1 MKTQLDIEQE
11 NFLMST
17 EKLEKEY
24 NESIQSGTLSSIKG
38 STQVLQHYKDI
49 LADELI
55 KATGDAKNGKAVPRR
70 VANQL
75 IMVLGAEVVAHY
87 SVNCIINVSG
97 LNNPYAS
104 IVSKLSKTLQ
114 KEFRLHE
121 AKKDDKDKF
130 RFLTTI
136 LKKRSHS
143 NIVKLGIAG
152 DLIRKYQNFPKLKRE
167 QKFDT
172 LALYCLEYLGHIK
185 PVIRNTQFD
194 SLFIVRT
201 EPVGKDK
208 FVQQIH
214 FCTWFKQYLKDNI
227 ANGNL
232 VPSYNTPMI
241 EKPIEWTK
249 FRGGGFHSAH
259 FKYNVVSRGRSK
271 DYQSSDLVS
280 IYDTLNRI
288 QNTALRVN
296 KKVYD
301 IFEHSINLNLGLG
314 NLPRN
319 EITNFIEYPMQGRS
333 FKELDEAEKVVVR
346 DWAKNKTEMH
356 KNDVS
361 NNSKYMKMFRTMAQA
376 KRFKDYGN
384 IYYAYYVDY
393 RGRIY
398 PKANALSP
406 QGDKYSKALLEFS
419 EGKLINTKDAEM
431 FLAMHGANTFGEDKM
446 SFVDKH
452 MFILNSNEEIIKCA
466 NNPLDSEAMWHKADD
481 PWNFLA
487 FCFEWKEYNEQG
499 SKFKSHLSI
508 AMDGSCNGLQ
518 HLSAMF
524 LDEVGGKSVNLT
536 NNKVKGDI
544 YTDVQELCIELLTT
558 RDTSIGRKLV
568 EINAVTRNSCKKPV
582 MTVPYAGTKMG
593 TRDSVRLYLEDNMLL
608 KHFKEDDR
616 TEVITQY
623 TDALWDAIESTIIKG
638 RDIMMFLKKSAPLI
652 LKASTGNTINW
663 YTPNG
668 FKVVQRKPNLK
679 RIQANTLLGEFV
691 GNKRAMVQLQ
701 YAMETPSSRKHGN
714 SIAPNLIHSL
724 DACHL
729 QNTVLSLPE
738 CLSFNMIHDSY
749 GTHASDSR
757 AMYEAI
763 RQQFY
768 DIYKNND
775 ILQKFIADQP
785 EFELPD
791 MPTNGQLDL
800 TEVLKSEYF
809 FA

>member
-1 MKTQLDIEQE
+1 MKSQLEIEQE

-17 EKLEKEY
+17 EKITKEY
-24 NESIQSGTLSSIKG
+24 NDNIQKASITGIKG
-38 STQVLQHYKDI
+38 SSQVLQHYKDI

-55 KATGDAKNGKAVPRR
+55 KATDEAKNGKAAPRR

-75 IMVLGAEVVAHY
+75 ILILGAEVIAHY
-87 SVNCIINVSG
+87 TVNCIINVSG
-97 LNNPYAS
+97 LSNTYAS

-121 AKKDDKDKF
+121 AKKDDSKAF
-130 RFLTTI
+130 RFLTTL
-136 LKKRSHS
+136 LKKRTRS
-143 NIVKLGIAG
+143 NESKLGIANE
-152 DLIRKYQNFPKLKRE
+152 LVVKYQNFPKLKRM

-172 LALYCLEYLGHIK
+172 LALYCLEYLAHIQPTIRGH
-185 PVIRNTQFD
+185 VFGN
-194 SLFIVRT
+194 LFEVRT

-208 FVQQIH
+208 FVQQMY
-214 FCTWFKQYLKDNI
+214 FCTWFKQYLRDNI

-232 VPSYNTPMI
+232 ITGYNTPLV

-249 FRGGGFHSAH
+249 FRGGGFHSAN
-259 FKYNVVSRGRSK
+259 FKYNLISRGRSR
-271 DYQSSDLVS
+271 DYKHSDLTS
-280 IYDTLNRI
+280 IFDSLNRI
-288 QNTALRVN
+288 QNTSLRVN
-296 KKVYD
+296 RRVYD
-301 IFEHSINLNLGLG
+301 IFKHSVDTNQGLG

-319 EITNFIEYPMQGRS
+319 ELSNFIDYPMEGRK
-333 FKELDEAEKVVVR
+333 FKDLEDDEKIIVR
-346 DWAKNKTEMH
+346 DWAKNKTAMH
-356 KNDVS
+356 KHDIS
-361 NNSKYMKMFRTMAQA
+361 NNSKYMKMYRTLAEA
-376 KRFKDYGN
+376 KRFKDYEN
-384 IYYAYYVDY
+384 IYYAYYIDY
-393 RGRIY
+393 RGRVY

-419 EGKLINTKDAEM
+419 TGKEINTRDAEM
-431 FLAMHGANTFGEDKM
+431 FLTMHGANTFGEDKM
-446 SFVDKH
+446 SFDDKH
-452 MFILNSNEEIIKCA
+452 NWVLNNHEAILSCA
-466 NNPLDSEAMWHKADD
+466 KNPLDNESLWHRADD

-487 FCFEWKEYNEQG
+487 FCFEWEEYSRLG
-499 SKFKSHLSI
+499 SSFKSHLSI

-536 NNKVKGDI
+536 DNKTKGDI
-544 YTDVQELCIELLTT
+544 YSDVQELCIKLLTT
-558 RDTSIGRKLV
+558 RGTVIGKKLV

-593 TRDSVRLYLEDNMLL
+593 TRDTVRLYLEDNMLL
-608 KHFKEDDR
+608 KHFSDDDR

-652 LKASTGNTINW
+652 LAASDATTINW

-691 GNKRAMVQLQ
+691 GNRRAMVQLQ

-738 CLSFNMIHDSY
+738 ALSFNMIHDSY

-763 RQQFY
+763 RRQFY
-768 DIYKNND
+768 EIYKDNNV
-775 ILQKFIADQP
+775 LQQFIADQP
-785 EFELPD
+785 EFELPEL
-791 MPTNGQLDL
+791 PTNGDLDL
-800 TEVLKSEYF
+800 TEVLRSEYF

>member
-11 NFLMST
+11 NFMMST
-17 EKLEKEY
+17 EKITKEY
-24 NESIQSGTLSSIKG
+24 YNGIQKGTLSDIKG
-38 STQVLQHYKDI
+38 SPQVLQHYKDI

-55 KATGDAKNGKAVPRR
+55 KATEQAKNGKAVPRR

-75 IMVLGAEVVAHY
+75 IVVLGAEIIAHY
-87 SVNCIINVSG
+87 TVNCVINSSG
-97 LNNPYAS
+97 LRVGYPTMVAR
-104 IVSKLSKTLQ
+104 LSKTLQ
-114 KEFRLHE
+114 REFRLHE
-121 AKKDDKDKF
+121 AKDDDKV
-130 RFLTTI
+130 RFKYLTTI
-136 LKKRSHS
+136 LKKRTHS
-143 NIVKLGIAG
+143 NLTKLGIAN

-172 LALYCLEYLGHIK
+172 LALYCLEYLANVRPTIRGHL
-185 PVIRNTQFD
+185 FD
-194 SLFIVRT
+194 ALFEVRID
-201 EPVGKDK
+201 PMGKDK
-208 FVQQIH
+208 FVQNVY

-232 VPSYNTPMI
+232 VPNYNTPLI
-241 EKPIEWTK
+241 EKPIEWDS
-249 FRGGGFHSAH
+249 FRGGGFHSAQ
-259 FKYNVVSRGRSK
+259 FKYNIVSRGKSK
-271 DYQSSDLVS
+271 DYKPEDLEV
-280 IYDTLNRI
+280 IYKVLNRL
-288 QNTALRVN
+288 QNTGLKVN
-296 KKVYD
+296 KKVYE
-301 IFEHSINLNLGLG
+301 IFEHSVNNNLGLG
-314 NLPRN
+314 GLPRN
-319 EITNFIEYPMQGRS
+319 EVPTFIQYPFEGKKFRD
-333 FKELDEAEKVVVR
+333 LDDDQKLIVR
-346 DWAKNKTEMH
+346 DWAQSKAAMH
-356 KNDVS
+356 THEVS
-361 NNSKYMKMFRTMAQA
+361 NNSKYMKMLRTHGQA
-376 KRFKDYGN
+376 KRFKDYES
-384 IYYAYYVDY
+384 IYFAYYVDY

-406 QGDKYSKALLEFS
+406 QGDKYSKALLQFS
-419 EGKLINTKDAEM
+419 EGKPIDDRDAEM
-431 FLAMHGANTFGEDKM
+431 FLAMHGANTFGEDKL
-446 SFVDKH
+446 SFKDKH
-452 MFILNSNEEIIKCA
+452 MLILEMTDKIIACA
-466 NNPLDSEAMWHKADD
+466 RNPLDPEALWHQADD

-487 FCFEWKEYNEQG
+487 FCFEWEEYTRLG

-536 NNKVKGDI
+536 NNEVKGDI
-544 YTDVQELCIELLTT
+544 YSDVQHLCIKLLNERGTA
-558 RDTSIGRKLV
+558 IGKKLV
-568 EINAVTRNSCKKPV
+568 EINAITRTACKKPV

-608 KHFKEDDR
+608 KHFSDDDR
-616 TEVITQY
+616 TQVITEY
-623 TDALWDAIESTIIKG
+623 TDALWDAIEATILKG

-652 LKASTGNTINW
+652 LDASTKPTIEW

-679 RIQANTLLGEFV
+679 RIQANTLLGEFA

-701 YAMETPSSRKHGN
+701 YAMDTPSSRKHGN

-738 CLSFNMIHDSY
+738 ALSFNMIHDSY
-749 GTHASDSR
+749 GTHAKDSR

-775 ILQKFIADQP
+775 ILQNFIKDQP
-785 EFELPD
+785 DFILPEL
-791 MPTNGQLDL
+791 PTNGNLDL
-800 TEVLKSEYF
+800 TEVLDSEYF